1 MVKANLVPLDSS
13 IAREIGNQEARI
25 WKSCKA
31 PFFILIDAKPR
42 NSAQVKALIDKP
54 LRNNICRQILRIA
67 AESNSLDGSF
77 AQAAAS
83 KVIMMCGAQSEH
95 ILQCTVNLIPLL
107 NSVRLT
113 LAEEISKLD
122 IFSFGLKFCNLPA
135 LMQPSTLRTGQPV

>member
-13 IAREIGNQEARI
+13 IASEIGNQEARI

-31 PFFILIDAKPR
+31 PFSILIDANQELR
-42 NSAQVKALIDKP
+42 AGQMALIDKP
-54 LRNNICRQILRIA
+54 LRDDICRQILRIA

-95 ILQCTVNLIPLL
+95 ILQRTVNLIPLL
-107 NSVRLT
+107 NR
-113 LAEEISKLD
+113 SK
-122 IFSFGLKFCNLPA
+122 
-135 LMQPSTLRTGQPV
+135 R